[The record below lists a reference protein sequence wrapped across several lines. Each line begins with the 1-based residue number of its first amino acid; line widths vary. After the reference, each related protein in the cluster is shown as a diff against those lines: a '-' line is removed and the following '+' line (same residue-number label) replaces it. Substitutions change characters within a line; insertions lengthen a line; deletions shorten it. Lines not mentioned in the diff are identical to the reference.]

1 MISVAS
7 ALPTPIYSA
16 RISPEALSAAS
27 VTVSEKTSSDQ
38 IAAVKTSV
46 DTPLTPT
53 EGDRQ
58 LPSSILSKDVVT
70 QLQGAEEN
78 ERPAAPPQQEAQKPA
93 DAPDSIGLTEAE
105 QVLVDNLQERDT
117 EVRAHEQAHAS
128 TGGAYAGSPTYEY
141 ETGPDGRQYAIGG
154 EVSIDTSPIAGDP
167 SATISKMET
176 IIRAA
181 LAPAEPSGQDRSV
194 AATASK
200 LKLEAQAELNAEK
213 QASLN
218 SDAVEQ
224 TSTATGNAPPQ
235 STGGAPPPQGSSP
248 IIDLIA

>member
-1 MISVAS
+1 
-7 ALPTPIYSA
+7 
-16 RISPEALSAAS
+16 
-27 VTVSEKTSSDQ
+27 
-38 IAAVKTSV
+38 
-46 DTPLTPT
+46 
-53 EGDRQ
+53 
-58 LPSSILSKDVVT
+58 
-70 QLQGAEEN
+70 
-78 ERPAAPPQQEAQKPA
+78 
-93 DAPDSIGLTEAE
+93 
-105 QVLVDNLQERDT
+105 
-117 EVRAHEQAHAS
+117 
-128 TGGAYAGSPTYEY
+128 
-141 ETGPDGRQYAIGG
+141 
-154 EVSIDTSPIAGDP
+154 
-167 SATISKMET
+167 MET